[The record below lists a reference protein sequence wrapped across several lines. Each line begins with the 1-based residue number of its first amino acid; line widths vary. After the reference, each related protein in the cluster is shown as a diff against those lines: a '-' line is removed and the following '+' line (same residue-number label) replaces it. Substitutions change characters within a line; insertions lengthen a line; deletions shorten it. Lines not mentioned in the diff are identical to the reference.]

1 MPRIKGQ
8 VQNAQNADIQ
18 KAHTEKYSLVHKFK
32 EMQIIRQSHL
42 ATIS

>member
-8 VQNAQNADIQ
+8 VQNAQKADKQ
-18 KAHTEKYSLVHKFK
+18 KADTEKYSLVHKFQ
-32 EMQIIRQSHL
+32 EMQIIRQYHL